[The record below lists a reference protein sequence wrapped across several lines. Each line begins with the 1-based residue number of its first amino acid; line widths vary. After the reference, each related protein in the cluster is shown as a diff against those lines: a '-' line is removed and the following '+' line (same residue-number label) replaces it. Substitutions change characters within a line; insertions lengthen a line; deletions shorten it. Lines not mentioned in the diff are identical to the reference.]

1 MGRKSEEF
9 GVVDLFA
16 GPGGLAE
23 GFSSVVAQDGSK
35 PFRIVL
41 SVEKEPAAHSTLLL
55 RSFLRQFK
63 GGFPQ
68 EYYNFLNSG
77 STEPDWNALYPREWE
92 AAKRHALLME
102 LGKPTTTRLLNC
114 RIDEIRAE
122 YGDNTILI
130 GGPPCQA
137 YSLVGRARNRGVDGY
152 VAEKDPKHFLYEQYI
167 HILERLQPAVF
178 IMENVTGMLSSSV
191 NKKGIFAKV
200 LADLR
205 SAGIS
210 GDYRLVSLAP
220 PDDEKLKFPDAEPR
234 PKDFI
239 LCAEE
244 FGLPQSRHRVIV
256 TGLRNDL
263 SSLSQEQLADCI
275 LKRSPQKATIED
287 VLDGMARLR
296 SGLSHDDSPGLWAE
310 KIRSEVKTVSSAFN
324 AFPPADRRLLKERLE
339 ECAIA
344 LQNESCSFP
353 RSASRPNKVGLNCSA
368 ALRQWLLDPQL
379 KALRNHETRGHM
391 ASDLGRYLFAAI
403 YAELKGT
410 TPKAGD
416 FPDVL
421 APDHKN
427 WTSGNFNDRFRVQ
440 VQGQPSTTITCHIS
454 KDGHYFIHPDPAQ
467 CRSLTV
473 REAARLQTFPDNYFF
488 KGNRTQ
494 QFIQVGNAVPPF
506 LAKQIGEAVL
516 RLIKVDR
523 SAGEHQ
529 SRERNTLCTRNGA
542 PRRHAAEESGR
553 ERVAELVTSIG

>member
-1 MGRKSEEF
+1 MGRKPEKF
-9 GVVDLFA
+9 AVVDLFA

-35 PFRIVL
+35 PFHIVL

-63 GGFPQ
+63 GGFPP
-68 EYYNFLNSG
+68 EYYNFLNTG
-77 STEPDWNALYPREWE
+77 TTEPDWNALYPREWE
-92 AAKRHALLME
+92 AAKSHALLME
-102 LGKPTTTRLLNC
+102 LGRSATTKLLNS

-152 VAEKDPKHFLYEQYI
+152 VAENDPKHFLYEQYI

-200 LADLR
+200 LTDLR
-205 SAGIS
+205 SAGTV
-210 GDYRLVSLAP
+210 GDYRLISLAP
-220 PDDEKLKFPDAEPR
+220 PADDQLKFAGAEPR

-256 TGLRNDL
+256 TGLRSDL
-263 SSLSQEQLADCI
+263 SNLSQKQLAGCL
-275 LKRSPQKATIED
+275 LKSSPHRANIED

-296 SGLSHDDSPGLWAE
+296 SGLSQDDSPELWAE
-310 KIRSEVKTVSSAFN
+310 KIKSEVKTVSLALN
-324 AFPPADRRLLKERLE
+324 AFPPADRRLLKARLE
-339 ECAIA
+339 ECATA
-344 LQNESCSFP
+344 LQNESSLLP
-353 RSASRPNKVGLNCSA
+353 RSASRPNKLGLSCPA

-391 ASDLGRYLFAAI
+391 ASDLGRYLFAAV
-403 YAELKGT
+403 YAELKGE

-416 FPDVL
+416 FPAVL

-440 VQGQPSTTITCHIS
+440 LQGQPSTTITSHMS
-454 KDGHYFIHPDPAQ
+454 KDGHYFIHPDSAQ

-516 RLIKVDR
+516 RMIKIDR
-523 SAGEHQ
+523 SAGEHE
-529 SRERNTLCTRNGA
+529 SRKSNTVCTLNGD
-542 PRRHAAEESGR
+542 RRQLAAKESGR
-553 ERVAELVTSIG
+553 RGVLELLTSSS

>member
-1 MGRKSEEF
+1 MGRKSEDF
-9 GVVDLFA
+9 AVVDLFA

-41 SVEKEPAAHSTLLL
+41 SVEKEAVAHSTLLL

-63 GGFPQ
+63 GGFPP
-68 EYYNFLNSG
+68 EYYNFLNTG
-77 STEPDWNALYPREWE
+77 TTEPDWNALYPQEWE
-92 AAKRHALLME
+92 AAKRHALLLE
-102 LGKPTTTRLLNC
+102 LGKPATTRLLNT
-114 RIDEIRAE
+114 RIDEIRSA
-122 YGDNTILI
+122 YGSNTILI

-152 VAEKDPKHFLYEQYI
+152 VAEKDLKHFLYEQYI

-205 SAGIS
+205 SAGTS

-220 PDDEKLKFPDAEPR
+220 PDDKRLKSPDAEPR

-256 TGLRNDL
+256 TGLRSDL
-263 SSLSQEQLADCI
+263 SSLSQKQLTGCL
-275 LKRSPQKATIED
+275 LKPSPQKVNIED

-310 KIRSEVKTVSSAFN
+310 KIKSEVKTVSLALN
-324 AFPPADRRLLKERLE
+324 AFPPAERRLLKERLE
-339 ECAIA
+339 ECAMA
-344 LQNESCSFP
+344 LQNESSSLP
-353 RSASRPNKVGLNCSA
+353 RSASRPNKLGLNCPA

-403 YAELKGT
+403 YAGLKGA

-440 VQGQPSTTITCHIS
+440 IEGQPSTTITCHIS
-454 KDGHYFIHPDPAQ
+454 KDGHYFIHPDPKQ

-523 SAGEHQ
+523 SAGEQ
-529 SRERNTLCTRNGA
+529 ESKGFGRSCTRDGV
-542 PRRHAAEESGR
+542 PKRLAAKEGGR
-553 ERVAELVTSIG
+553 EDVLELLTSTG